1 MILFLYD
8 TAKLRKKKTMRE
20 EYTVINVLLNI
31 KKKGLCQLR
40 LTNRPVRGKA
50 DAVTHCPADGRLPGQ
65 GGVETRPWRSQC
77 SWE

>member
-40 LTNRPVRGKA
+40 LTNRPVRGK
-50 DAVTHCPADGRLPGQ
+50 RM
-65 GGVETRPWRSQC
+65 R
-77 SWE
+77 